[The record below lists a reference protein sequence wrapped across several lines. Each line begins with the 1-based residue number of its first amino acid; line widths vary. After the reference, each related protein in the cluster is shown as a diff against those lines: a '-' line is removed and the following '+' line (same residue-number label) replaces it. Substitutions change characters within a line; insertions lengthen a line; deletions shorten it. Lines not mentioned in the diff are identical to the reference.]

1 MLRLWLPQSTLFIAE
16 HDLQILDESDLFKAL
31 EIVCVRCV
39 LGWMRN
45 QVRCMC
51 YSMAALYFWWF
62 VCLKGHRQDNTGFG
76 ALALGYEGSG
86 SSCRLKPVKSL

>member
-1 MLRLWLPQSTLFIAE
+1 MLRLRLPQSTLFIAE
-16 HDLQILDESDLFKAL
+16 RDLQILDESALFKAL
-31 EIVCVRCV
+31 EIVCVHCV
-39 LGWMRN
+39 LGWMHN

-86 SSCRLKPVKSL
+86 TAAGLNL